1 MKAMTKALA
10 LCLALLM
17 IFAAPVRASAVQV
30 EPEATIDPNKETSL
44 TLFKYDLSNAE
55 KDGVWDSSYVS
66 TGVYDQNVND
76 TLDSSDRE
84 YILGNGE
91 KSYGYAVKGVEFTYR
106 KVADIVQYSESV
118 NDGATD
124 SHVEVLYAVDKA
136 EGADF
141 LSAIGL
147 TDGAS
152 RYEKADQLDAAKYF
166 YQSDVLI
173 KALEDALAANS
184 TTVKNALE
192 AYAVAGG
199 TAMPLTDE
207 FGKSE
212 ATELELGL
220 YLLVETKVP
229 EQVISTCDPALI
241 SLPMTAINTDD
252 AGETWNYDVT
262 IYPKNQTG
270 IVSLEKTLR
279 ESLKDTGKHNGSTTD
294 ITDGYAHTG
303 TASDG
308 DIIDYQII
316 STLPAITSTSTYLS
330 AYSFMDTLSKGLTYC
345 QDDVVLEFFSDAAC
359 TVSIAKWTEADGKF
373 SVAYDTNDK
382 GESEMVINITDTGLS
397 EVNTS
402 KAVFTEDTMVNS
414 GYSGCTLRITYQ
426 AQVNA
431 DDTVVYG
438 DSGNPNTVLLLWQRT
453 SQDYYDMLVDDCHLH
468 TYGLELT
475 KLFSDNNGN
484 LSNVE
489 FIIYNKT
496 DDYYVKAKLDETSG
510 IYYVED
516 QTYKSSATKFVP
528 VADTGKILVKGL
540 EDDEYIITEIKT
552 DNGYTLLRDNI
563 TVVIS
568 QEEATSLCGVY
579 QTDWTGLV
587 QNDPWFQGQTIN
599 GVTQKH
605 LEHHILTASAT
616 VDGKDVNMLED
627 NGSVNAE
634 APLRVINTKGF
645 TLPKTGDNG
654 VWMYGVIGI
663 LLMAGSVA
671 GFVLSIRKK
680 KNSQ

>member
-17 IFAAPVRASAVQV
+17 IFTVPVGVSASVIT
-30 EPEATIDPNKETSL
+30 PSTTIDPDKETSL

-55 KDGVWDSSYVS
+55 KDGIWDSSYVS

-76 TLDSSDRE
+76 TLGSSDRE

-141 LSAIGL
+141 LKALGL
-147 TDGAS
+147 TDGAN
-152 RYEKADQLDAAKYF
+152 RFEKADQLDAAKYF
-166 YQSDVLI
+166 YTSDVLI
-173 KALEDALAANS
+173 KALEAALAANS

-199 TAMPLTDE
+199 TAMPLTDAY
-207 FGKSE
+207 GKSE
-212 ATELELGL
+212 AAELELGL
-220 YLLVETKVP
+220 YLLVETQVP
-229 EQVISTCDPALI
+229 EQVTSTCDPALI

-252 AGETWNYDVT
+252 AGENWNYDVT

-279 ESLKDTGKHNGSTTD
+279 ESLNDTGKHNGSTTD

-330 AYSFMDTLSKGLTYC
+330 DYSFMDRLSKGLTYC
-345 QDDVVLEFFSDAAC
+345 QDDVTLEFFSDAAC
-359 TVSIAKWTEADGKF
+359 TNSIAKWTEADGKF
-373 SVAYDTNDK
+373 DVTYDTNDK
-382 GESEMVINITDTGLS
+382 GESEMFIGITDAGLS
-397 EVNTS
+397 EINTS
-402 KAVFTEDTMVNS
+402 RAVFTEDTMVNS

-431 DDTVVYG
+431 DDSVVYG
-438 DSGNPNTVLLLWQRT
+438 DSGNPNTVTMLWQRT
-453 SQDYYDMLVDDCHLH
+453 SRDYYDMLVDDCHLY

-496 DDYYVKAKLDETSG
+496 DDYYVEAKLDETSG

-516 QTYKSSATKFVP
+516 QTSRSGATGFVP

-540 EDDEYIITEIKT
+540 EDDEYIITETKT
-552 DNGYTLLRDNI
+552 DNGYTLLRNDI

-568 QEEATSLCGVY
+568 QNEAASLCGVY

-605 LEHHILTASAT
+605 LEHHTLTASAT

-627 NGSVNAE
+627 NGSKNAE